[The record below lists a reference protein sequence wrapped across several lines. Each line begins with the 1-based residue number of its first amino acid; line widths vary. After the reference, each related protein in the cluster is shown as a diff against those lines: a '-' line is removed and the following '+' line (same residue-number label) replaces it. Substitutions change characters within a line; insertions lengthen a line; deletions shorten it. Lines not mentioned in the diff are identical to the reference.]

1 MLPTVGTNGS
11 RSKEYSTWKPGYIV
25 PANPYRPTPPLSS
38 PFSET
43 WHPTPRALAG
53 KCSRVLLR
61 CSKSVESLPPSA
73 KMIVMAASRA
83 AAQNRTGHLNMGKH
97 PRRTPSLN
105 ADLIGKEESE
115 RWDTW
120 EVKSRVLN
128 RQAGSRGLLA
138 PREPQVLKQGKVF
151 KLTSHQD
158 SWVEKTMIVSSTQV
172 ILSEVTCSEETGDA
186 FQDYIPLHEIS
197 KVERSMFSNE
207 DESSITR
214 VPSLDANL
222 NSHRRPSALQGLL
235 PVRLRG
241 SMRSQGPP
249 EEGQGGMFEI
259 HTSEDGRN
267 SGVHHFPNSLLDHSE
282 CTCCPIDLEPFDQVA
297 CINSRQILL
306 TKARCGLSCSLYN
319 PSCGRK
325 KSENRV

>member
-1 MLPTVGTNGS
+1 
-11 RSKEYSTWKPGYIV
+11 
-25 PANPYRPTPPLSS
+25 
-38 PFSET
+38 
-43 WHPTPRALAG
+43 
-53 KCSRVLLR
+53 
-61 CSKSVESLPPSA
+61 
-73 KMIVMAASRA
+73 
-83 AAQNRTGHLNMGKH
+83 
-97 PRRTPSLN
+97 
-105 ADLIGKEESE
+105 
-115 RWDTW
+115 
-120 EVKSRVLN
+120 
-128 RQAGSRGLLA
+128 
-138 PREPQVLKQGKVF
+138 
-151 KLTSHQD
+151 
-158 SWVEKTMIVSSTQV
+158 MIVSSTQV

-267 SGVHHFPNSLLDHSE
+267 SGVRPGTFGQHLCALVLAVSHGWVEPLRRCHRRAFLGLLAR
-282 CTCCPIDLEPFDQVA
+282 PIASGPGIPPRAASVQSASSHQKVSQNA
-297 CINSRQILL
+297 HRAQ
-306 TKARCGLSCSLYN
+306 
-319 PSCGRK
+319 
-325 KSENRV
+325 RVGPRGSVRLQDSTHGC